1 MTSPNN
7 PADSSANAD
16 PPANR
21 EGPRMEGP
29 WLFLIALLLSTFVAT
44 FQSYRQASYDAAQRF
59 QDIAETAQS
68 QLSTQFRHID
78 DALATAGAVIAASP
92 RIDNLRWND
101 YLDSVANRSDPVV
114 GLVRIEYRASQ
125 ALGQS
130 MVPPPSM
137 VRVLTSSDVV
147 PNSVKDQ
154 AGATPVILDAMMRAR
169 KSQRSASARLPTD
182 AAPSASSTRRAAD
195 LMLFVRPVFPAFV
208 PSNEPVGFLLAYVR
222 IPDCMAFL
230 THSTSQRAAF
240 SLHERSEPLVAGPV
254 ARDGST
260 YVQSLPIEIGTRPWA
275 LRVESTPALESELRT
290 NTPWLILLLG
300 LIGTSLLA
308 GLVWLLTRLREQ
320 ASAMATRMTNE
331 LRDQVKFTDD
341 LIELNP
347 NPIYRVDA
355 QGRYVKV
362 NRTWELLFQR
372 RREDVI
378 GKLSAEF
385 DKPEAAIANA
395 SFDQAVLASA
405 DGYIVKEGTAFAA
418 DGHKI
423 PAIIAKQVIRRA
435 DGTYDGI
442 IGTVTD
448 VTEIKKLQR
457 EIARQREQLDLV
469 IRSSQ
474 QGILDLA
481 MDADGGQYFS
491 ERFREILGFT
501 AETFPKD
508 FDWHRWIYPDDI
520 AFFEDQ
526 LTRHLRQETPFFD
539 VECRAIRATG
549 GHMWIRVRGVA
560 QYDEHQHARR
570 FVGSI
575 VDVTERREA
584 ELKLIEANIR
594 VTEAARAKE
603 SFLATMSHE
612 IRTPMNGVLGMAGL
626 LAETKLNDEQ
636 RDYIRLIRASGDTLL
651 RLIDDVLDFSKIE
664 SGRMTLEATTVEVVS
679 MVEEAFE
686 LVAERARE
694 KKLALVYELTD
705 DVPYYVSGDVTR
717 LRQILLNL
725 MSNAIKFTDHGEVF
739 LRMTS
744 ENLPDGRIKLQTIV
758 RDTGIGIPAD
768 RVDKLFEAF
777 TQVDASTT
785 RKYGGTGLG
794 LAIVKRL
801 VGMMGGEVSLS
812 SVEGQG
818 STFGFSIVT
827 QVARGPVKPYMQRD
841 VAEMLGK
848 QLLFVDGNDNRRA
861 IVAHRFG
868 CWGWKVNAV
877 AHTQAAAALSDLG
890 EKLDVMLTDTLLPSA
905 ETDAVRTALAKVDA
919 QRRAKGLSPIFVV
932 LMSSLQRAE
941 LVKRTDVALMRH
953 DLFVPRP
960 ASRVRMFDVLSQ
972 AANGR
977 AGSDAATRPFSREI
991 EAASDHP
998 RPSVSAL
1005 APHSGSGR
1013 ESAARPQLPTGFAS
1027 LSILVAE
1034 DNEVNQRVIEGVL
1047 RRMGHRITLV
1057 TNGDEAVRAVAKT
1070 ANAPESA
1077 FDIVLM
1083 DIHMPLLDGVAATL
1097 AIKQLFIHDD
1107 PAQRVTSLP
1116 IVAMTAHAL
1125 AGDREHYLQS
1135 GMDDYISKPIRN
1147 DDLHAL
1153 LVRCV
1158 PAKMTP
1164 SANTPP
1170 RRTGAHSAVATSR
1183 VPAVAKAGPAAITG
1197 AAAPAIAVLD
1207 FEQLNDMRDLPG
1219 DDTGKSLIDL
1229 FREKS
1234 DERLRLMASCLVDA
1248 NWLLLGDIAHSLRGA
1263 SASVGLPRVAAACKS
1278 LELAARQLAPKPGV
1292 TPTQN
1297 ADTPPSQAQMDEL
1310 YEDIKRCYLEADAA
1324 LTRWLKESA

>member
-1 MTSPNN
+1 MN
-7 PADSSANAD
+7 PQTNSADSPASTDAH
-16 PPANR
+16 ANR
-21 EGPRMEGP
+21 DGPRLEGP

-44 FQSYRQASYDAAQRF
+44 FQSYRQANFDASQRF
-59 QDIAETAQS
+59 QSIAESAQS
-68 QLSTQFRHID
+68 QLGTQFRHID

-101 YLDSVANRSDPVV
+101 YLDSVANRSDPVI

-125 ALGQS
+125 PLGQS

-137 VRVLTSSDVV
+137 VRVLTSTDLV
-147 PNSVKDQ
+147 PLAIKDQ
-154 AGATPVILDAMMRAR
+154 AAASQTILKTMMRAR
-169 KSQRSASARLPTD
+169 ESQRSAAAALPAETV
-182 AAPSASSTRRAAD
+182 AGGTSESTE

-208 PSNEPVGFLLAYVR
+208 ASNEPVGFLLAYIR

-230 THSTSQRAAF
+230 TQTTSQRAAF
-240 SLHERSEPLVAGPV
+240 TLREAGT
-254 ARDGST
+254 ST
-260 YVQSLPIEIGTRPWA
+260 AAGEVTHQSGTFVHALPIEIGAQPWQ
-275 LRVESTPALESELRT
+275 LRVESTPSLEAELRT
-290 NTPWLILLLG
+290 NTPWLILLIG

-320 ASAMATRMTNE
+320 AAAMAARMTNE

-347 NPIYRVDA
+347 NPIFRVDA

-362 NRTWELLFQR
+362 NRAWELLFQR

-481 MDADGGQYFS
+481 TDADGGQYFS

-501 AETFPKD
+501 ADNFPKD
-508 FDWHRWIYPDDI
+508 FDWHQWIHPEDI
-520 AFFEDQ
+520 GFFEDQ
-526 LTRHLRQETPFFD
+526 LSRHLRQETPFFD
-539 VECRAIRATG
+539 VECRAIRASG

-560 QYDEHQHARR
+560 QYDETQRARR

-705 DVPYYVSGDVTR
+705 EVPYYVLGDVTR

-725 MSNAIKFTDHGEVF
+725 MSNAIKFTDHGEIF

-744 ENLPDGRIKLQTIV
+744 ENLPDGRIKLHTTV
-758 RDTGIGIPAD
+758 SDTGIGIPAD

-818 STFGFSIVT
+818 STFGFTIVT

-841 VAEMLGK
+841 VAEMNGK
-848 QLLFVDGNDNRRA
+848 QLLFVDGNDNRRS
-861 IVAHRFG
+861 IIAHRFAV
-868 CWGWKVNAV
+868 WGWKVHAV
-877 AHTQAAAALSDLG
+877 NHAQAAAALIKMG
-890 EKLDVMLTDTLLPSA
+890 AEIDVMLTDTLLPSA
-905 ETDAVRTALAKVDA
+905 ETSALAAALKEVDE
-919 QRRAKGLSPIFVV
+919 QRRAKGLPPIFVV

-941 LVKRTDVALMRH
+941 LVKRTDVQPMRH
-953 DLFVPRP
+953 DLFVTRP
-960 ASRVRMFDVLSQ
+960 ASRVRMFEVLSQ

-977 AGSDAATRPFSREI
+977 AGSDAATRPFSRDI
-991 EAASDHP
+991 EPASDVA
-998 RPSVSAL
+998 RPAVSVL
-1005 APHSGSGR
+1005 APHSGGGR
-1013 ESAARPQLPTGFAS
+1013 ESASRPQLPTGLAS

-1034 DNEVNQRVIEGVL
+1034 DNEVNQRVIEGIL

-1057 TNGDEAVRAVAKT
+1057 TNGDEAVRAVANT
-1070 ANAPESA
+1070 ANAPERA
-1077 FDIVLM
+1077 FDIVMM

-1097 AIKQLFIHDD
+1097 AIKQLFIHED
-1107 PAQRVTSLP
+1107 PAQRVAPLP

-1164 SANTPP
+1164 TANTPP

-1183 VPAVAKAGPAAITG
+1183 VPAVAKAEPAAKI

-1219 DDTGKSLIDL
+1219 DESGKSLIDL

-1263 SASVGLPRVAAACKS
+1263 SASVGFPRVAAACKS

-1292 TPTQN
+1292 TPAQS